1 MNFIPAL
8 PNWGLYLLGL
18 IPLGIVLLYFLKL
31 RRQPLTVPSTF
42 LWQRTI
48 EDLHVNSLI
57 QRLRNNLLLILQLLF
72 MLLLLLAVLRP
83 GWQGENSAGRRIIFL
98 LDASASMAAT
108 DMQAGQSRFAHA
120 QDKIVEQIAAM
131 GSDDQAMLIA
141 FSDRADIL
149 QEFTNDQARLT
160 TAVKAAEVSS
170 RATDMGEALRAAAG
184 LANPNRTSQAGDVN
198 DVQVA
203 DAAPADLLI
212 YSDGRMDQLNDFS
225 LGNLSPTYHMIGSRE
240 SQNVAIVA
248 FHAERNVEQ
257 PDRLQVFAQ
266 LANFGERTMDV
277 VASLTM
283 NDELIEAASVTLTGG
298 DQQGLPFTIE
308 AADASELTLT
318 LEGSDG
324 KPLADDLQV
333 DNVAYAALAP
343 ARDVSVL
350 LITPGNTALEL
361 ALGTRQATKLG
372 IAEVRAPDYLQSEQ
386 YQQRVASGRDDL
398 IIYDRCSPATMP
410 PANTFFIGAMPPGEW
425 QQGELTGPI
434 LPIDIDRTHPIMRYL
449 ELFSLRIVEGY
460 SLTAPRGATTL
471 ISADVGPVLAIA
483 PRDGLQDLVMG
494 FEIISEMED
503 GATSFNTDWPVQRSW
518 PVFVFN
524 AMRFLGGAVDTSG
537 ATTVR
542 PGETVPLRVDNRL
555 RAVRVENPR
564 GDRETLSVGPAGS
577 APFADTDRTGLYR
590 VTPVDEE
597 DVLSLFTVN
606 LFDLRESE
614 ITPQESIELGYET
627 IEGTIVATPQRSE
640 AWRWLLLGCLGI
652 LATEWLIFNRRLL

>member
-8 PNWGLYLLGL
+8 PSWGLYLLGL

-149 QEFTNDQARLT
+149 QEFTSDQSRLT
-160 TAVKAAEVSS
+160 AAVKAAEVSS

-203 DAAPADLLI
+203 VAAPADLLI

-240 SQNVAIVA
+240 SQNIAIVA
-248 FHAERNVEQ
+248 FHAERNTEQ

-283 NDELIEAASVTLTGG
+283 NDELIEA
-298 DQQGLPFTIE
+298 
-308 AADASELTLT
+308 
-318 LEGSDG
+318 
-324 KPLADDLQV
+324 
-333 DNVAYAALAP
+333 
-343 ARDVSVL
+343 
-350 LITPGNTALEL
+350 
-361 ALGTRQATKLG
+361 
-372 IAEVRAPDYLQSEQ
+372 
-386 YQQRVASGRDDL
+386 
-398 IIYDRCSPATMP
+398 
-410 PANTFFIGAMPPGEW
+410 
-425 QQGELTGPI
+425 
-434 LPIDIDRTHPIMRYL
+434 
-449 ELFSLRIVEGY
+449 
-460 SLTAPRGATTL
+460 
-471 ISADVGPVLAIA
+471 
-483 PRDGLQDLVMG
+483 
-494 FEIISEMED
+494 
-503 GATSFNTDWPVQRSW
+503 
-518 PVFVFN
+518 
-524 AMRFLGGAVDTSG
+524 
-537 ATTVR
+537 
-542 PGETVPLRVDNRL
+542 
-555 RAVRVENPR
+555 
-564 GDRETLSVGPAGS
+564 
-577 APFADTDRTGLYR
+577 
-590 VTPVDEE
+590 
-597 DVLSLFTVN
+597 
-606 LFDLRESE
+606 
-614 ITPQESIELGYET
+614 
-627 IEGTIVATPQRSE
+627 
-640 AWRWLLLGCLGI
+640 
-652 LATEWLIFNRRLL
+652 